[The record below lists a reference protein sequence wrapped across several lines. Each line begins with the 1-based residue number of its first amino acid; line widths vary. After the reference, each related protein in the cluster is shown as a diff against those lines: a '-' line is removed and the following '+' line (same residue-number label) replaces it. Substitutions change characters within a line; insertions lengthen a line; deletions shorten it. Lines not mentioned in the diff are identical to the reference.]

1 MLQHSFVKFLS
12 LSHMLARHAIS
23 VINSLDVHTSGS
35 SCSVVTAQSSV
46 PHVPSAQCVG
56 YRVICRVDTSTVLP
70 LCPSCITLSTGPA
83 SCLRRSPLSRPHAAH
98 PKAVAHGDHSTS
110 HAPIES
116 DGSVRGDP
124 CGYLP
129 ITQLIQAHPPGAPVS
144 VIMYVVHFDRMVL
157 HNGDTR

>member
-1 MLQHSFVKFLS
+1 MLYARTPCY
-12 LSHMLARHAIS
+12 LSH
-23 VINSLDVHTSGS
+23 NSLDVHTSGS
-35 SCSVVTAQSSV
+35 SRSLVTAQSSA
-46 PHVPSAQCVG
+46 PHVPSAQSVG
-56 YRVICRVDTSTVLP
+56 YRLICQSKAGNQATRVNTATVP
-70 LCPSCITLSTGPA
+70 LFCPSCITSSTGPA

-129 ITQLIQAHPPGAPVS
+129 ITQLIQAHPPAVPVS